1 MKKVQEHVVL
11 RGIASDLW
19 SSSKEGKEEEE
30 QEQEEEEEEQK
41 EERKQEEEQER
52 EQEQEEQE
60 KQEEQEQEQE
70 QQIISC
76 CQEAFCFDFTEC
88 LSGSSCCFKYFC

>member
-1 MKKVQEHVVL
+1 MTLREMKKVQEHVVL

-30 QEQEEEEEEQK
+30 QEQEE
-41 EERKQEEEQER
+41 
-52 EQEQEEQE
+52 QE

-70 QQIISC
+70 Q
-76 CQEAFCFDFTEC
+76 EN
-88 LSGSSCCFKYFC
+88 Y